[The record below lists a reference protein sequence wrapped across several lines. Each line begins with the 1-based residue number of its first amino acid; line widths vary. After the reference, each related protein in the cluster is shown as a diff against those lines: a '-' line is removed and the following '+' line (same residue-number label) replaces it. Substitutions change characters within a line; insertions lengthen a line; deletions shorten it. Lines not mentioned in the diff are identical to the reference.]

1 MEEAKWSKADEKDMP
16 QYDVTFPFIRMQAG
30 FSDFTPGGFRN
41 ATRRDF
47 QPIYYNPLTMGTRCH
62 QMAMYILHDSPFTML
77 ADNPTIYEKE
87 PECTKFIASIPTVFD
102 EMKVVDG
109 KMGEYIIIARRIGND
124 WYVAGQTNWKAR
136 EVEFRLDFINNLSEY
151 GVEYAIDG
159 INADEDACD
168 YIIKTEN
175 TVKTHWKISM
185 ASGGGFAMKLKKK

>member
-1 MEEAKWSKADEKDMP
+1 
-16 QYDVTFPFIRMQAG
+16 
-30 FSDFTPGGFRN
+30 
-41 ATRRDF
+41 
-47 QPIYYNPLTMGTRCH
+47 
-62 QMAMYILHDSPFTML
+62 MYILHDSPFTML

-151 GVEYAIDG
+151 RVEYAIDG

-185 ASGGGFAMKLKKK
+185 ASVGGFAMKVKKK